1 MNGQSR
7 FFCMKHKIH
16 TALAWGLAVVL
27 AAAPSLSR
35 AQEPSDEAR
44 ARAMTLFSQG
54 VMLLEQGHADDAV
67 PPLHQAW
74 QLSNHSPAVGE
85 RLAEAY
91 YSSRDLTHADQIAG
105 EVLKATPGSLPMLH
119 MKARLALARGDVKG
133 SIGFLETAR
142 KAAPGS
148 IETERMLASLYAE
161 NGDTDKALASLERCI
176 RMEPDVSDL
185 QTAYGEML
193 LSAGRADDAEAAFKA
208 ALAIDAADVSAVED
222 LVELYQSQ
230 QRKNDA
236 IAVLESYVKVPGA
249 ALAARL
255 RLAQAYADAG
265 RDKDAIALL
274 ESARK
279 EGESS
284 DETELLLGRVY
295 FEAGRYAD
303 AKKTFLVLYKK
314 SGTSPELARIL
325 GDLSLKTN
333 DVAGARTYFDKAITL
348 NPEDYR
354 SYLALF
360 FAQSDKFAAK
370 DGARIKMTAREAAD
384 VLAHAASKAPRDDVD
399 AQFSVGMAYSS
410 IDSLDTAREHLA
422 RAAELEPER
431 QDILFN
437 LAASYEKL
445 HRYDDAERTL
455 VDLYRLAPDDPAVCN
470 FYGYLLA
477 VMNKDLERAEKLV
490 KHALEKD
497 PENAYYIDS
506 LGWVYYQRGD
516 YARAV
521 SELERAV
528 KIIKED
534 PTMLE
539 HLGDAY
545 SGLSRYK
552 DALAVYR
559 HSSRLQSNPGLRE
572 KIESTQRRLQ

>member
-1 MNGQSR
+1 
-7 FFCMKHKIH
+7 MKHKLY
-16 TALAWGLAVVL
+16 TALAWALAAVL
-27 AAAPSLSR
+27 VAAPSPAR
-35 AQEPSDEAR
+35 AQTVPDEVR
-44 ARAMTLFSQG
+44 ERAMTLFSQG
-54 VMLLEQGHADDAV
+54 VLLLEQGQADDAV
-67 PPLHQAW
+67 PPLYQAW
-74 QLSNHSPAVGE
+74 QLSNHDPNVGE

-91 YSSRDLTHADQIAG
+91 YSSRDVTRADQIAG
-105 EVLKATPGSLPMLH
+105 EVLKARPGSLTMLH

-142 KAAPGS
+142 TAAPGS

-161 NGDTDKALASLERCI
+161 NGDTDKALASMERCI

-185 QTAYGEML
+185 QTTYGEML
-193 LSAGRADDAEAAFKA
+193 LAAGRADDAEAAFKV
-208 ALAIDAADVSAVED
+208 ALAIDDSDVGAVEN
-222 LVELYQSQ
+222 LVDLYQSQ

-236 IAVLESYVKVPGA
+236 IAVLESYVNVPGA

-279 EGESS
+279 EGEST

-303 AKKTFLVLYKK
+303 AKRVFLALYKK
-314 SGTSPELARIL
+314 SATSPELARIL

-333 DVAGARTYFDKAITL
+333 DVPGARTYFDKAITL
-348 NPEDYR
+348 NPDDYR

-370 DGARIKMTAREAAD
+370 EGARIKMSAREAAD
-384 VLAHAASKAPRDDVD
+384 LLAHAALKAPRDDVD

-437 LAASYEKL
+437 LASSYEKL
-445 HRYDDAERTL
+445 HRYDDAEHTL
-455 VDLYRLAPDDPAVCN
+455 IDLHRLAPDDPAVCN

-477 VMNKDLERAEKLV
+477 VMSKDLERAETLV

-497 PENAYYIDS
+497 PNNAYYIDS

-516 YARAV
+516 YANAV
-521 SELERAV
+521 SQLERAV

-545 SGLSRYK
+545 SGLSRFK